1 MNTYGISVCANKIGN
16 GVLIAENNGTKAFE
30 IEYENQTVTAKVY
43 FLNCDKPL
51 ILTAPAQKT
60 DSLKLSFHRA
70 RIELYVNEKLMDEE
84 WPCSNNLLENVR
96 YIGWA
101 IYITA
106 ITKPTEPQP
115 VVLGEF
121 TDAEGWKPD
130 ENVFVG
136 DCMPYSCDGRYHVLF
151 LKDRRHHQSKYGY
164 GAHQW
169 EHISTADFKTWQ
181 IHPMAVEIDA
191 LWEGSICTG
200 SHVKKG
206 ETHYLWYTVRTC
218 DGSPAPIRRSVSS
231 DGYHFKKDRKYS
243 FTLSEKYNQASARD
257 PKVFLGADG
266 LYHMFLT
273 TTLVSENRGCLAH
286 LVSEDMENFR
296 ELEPIYVSPTS
307 DEPECS
313 DYFFFNGKYYL
324 VYSLLGIGRYMYSEK
339 PFSDWQ
345 IPENSDIP
353 CKSVP
358 KAAIFNGRIIFSGFD
373 GNGKYAGTLTFTEAF
388 QEKDGSLSFKKMF
401 D

>member
-16 GVLIAENNGTKAFE
+16 GVLTAENNGTKAFE

-43 FLNCDKPL
+43 FQNCEKPL
-51 ILTAPAQKT
+51 ILTAPAQK
-60 DSLKLSFHRA
+60 DDRLKLSFHRA
-70 RIELYVNEKLMDEE
+70 CIELYVNEKLMDEE
-84 WPCSNNLLENVR
+84 WPIANNLLENVR

-101 IYITA
+101 IYLTA
-106 ITKPTEPQP
+106 ISKPTEPQP
-115 VVLGEF
+115 IVLGEF
-121 TDAEGWKPD
+121 NDAEGWKPD

-136 DCMPYSCDGRYHVLF
+136 DCMPYFCDGRYHIMY
-151 LKDRRHHQSKYGY
+151 LKDRRHHKSKYGY

-169 EHISTADFKTWQ
+169 EHISTDDFGVWQ

-200 SHVKKG
+200 SHIQKDG
-206 ETHYLWYTVRTC
+206 THYLWYTVRTC
-218 DGSPAPIRRSVSS
+218 DGSPAPIRRSLSS
-231 DGYHFKKDRKYS
+231 DGYHFQKDRKFG
-243 FTLSEKYNQASARD
+243 FTLSEKYNQSCARD

-266 LYHMFLT
+266 LYHMLLT
-273 TTLVSENRGCLAH
+273 TTLISENKGCLAH
-286 LVSEDMENFR
+286 LVSEDMENFC

-307 DEPECS
+307 DEPECA
-313 DYFFFNGKYYL
+313 DYFFFNNKYYL
-324 VYSLLGIGRYMYSEK
+324 VYSLRGIGRYMYSDM
-339 PFSDWQ
+339 PFSEWH

-358 KAAIFNGRIIFSGFD
+358 KAAIFDNRIIFSGFD
-373 GNGKYAGTLTFTEAF
+373 GNGEYAGTLTFTEAF
-388 QEKDGSLSFKKMF
+388 AAEDGSLKFKKMF